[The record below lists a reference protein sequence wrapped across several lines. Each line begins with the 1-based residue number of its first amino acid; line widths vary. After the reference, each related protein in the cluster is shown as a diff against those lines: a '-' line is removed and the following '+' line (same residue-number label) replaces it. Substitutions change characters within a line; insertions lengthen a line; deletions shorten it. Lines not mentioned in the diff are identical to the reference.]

1 MPFFLSCPAGRAGER
16 HSQRQCRAPRQ
27 GAFGPDAEVVDQD
40 DQALSPHLLQ
50 VQFCSF
56 FMRPSYLNLAAGKW
70 LFAIEKRY
78 LWVYLILFIYT
89 VFGATFLGEYAEQHN
104 GSTDVGK
111 RHGALAMWQTPKG
124 GGSMRDM
131 NEVLERWGV
140 WARDNSG
147 IDYSP
152 LPPGSKGCCPINR
165 MASSPAAM
173 MTDW

>member
-1 MPFFLSCPAGRAGER
+1 M
-16 HSQRQCRAPRQ
+16 
-27 GAFGPDAEVVDQD
+27 
-40 DQALSPHLLQ
+40 
-50 VQFCSF
+50 
-56 FMRPSYLNLAAGKW
+56 
-70 LFAIEKRY
+70 
-78 LWVYLILFIYT
+78 ILFIYT

-152 LPPGSKGCCPINR
+152 IAAGFKGLLSYKSNGELSCCDDDGLVIDGCVGRLKKYKPEEFDLIIAHHVYGISLR
-165 MASSPAAM
+165 KIALKRKCSDGTIRKEMQTAEGFIGGCLAM
-173 MTDW
+173 LDITLSMDR